1 MASSNFMNSLAIL
14 LVLLPMIA
22 KGDDNNLTPFYENMC
37 NEVQC
42 GRGSC
47 KVAVGSPFN
56 FKCECD
62 SGWKRTRLDNE
73 SSLEFLPCIVPNC
86 SVEYSCM
93 PAAPP
98 TPAIPYNLSFFDP
111 CYWIYCGEGTCTKNL
126 TYTHTCQC
134 NNGYYNLLNVS
145 TFPCYSDCAIGSD
158 CEKLGIT
165 TSKSTSSTP
174 SSSRAISILLGK
186 FHWIAISLMSIAMVL
201 WK

>member
-1 MASSNFMNSLAIL
+1 MASIAIF

-22 KGDDNNLTPFYENMC
+22 KGDDNNVQPYLTPFWENMC
-37 NEVQC
+37 KEVEC

-62 SGWKRTRLDNE
+62 SGWKRTRLDDE
-73 SSLEFLPCIVPNC
+73 DGLEFLPCVVPNC

-98 TPAIPYNLSFFDP
+98 SPPIPYNLSFFDP
-111 CYWIYCGEGTCTKNL
+111 CYWMYCGEGTCTKNL

-134 NNGYYNLLNVS
+134 NKGYYNLLNVS
-145 TFPCYSDCAIGSD
+145 AFPCYSDCAIGSD

-165 TSKSTSSTP
+165 SSKSTSSNHGNPT
-174 SSSRAISILLGK
+174 ITILLGK